1 MKWKLPRSLVVVGL
15 LFTAVLAIGAQG
27 PIGPITVPLPSI
39 ISPIGLPEPTNL
51 PPMNPVST
59 PLNLIGVIPIPGNPV
74 VSTDITWVD
83 QLRGRAYLTDRSN
96 FGVDIF
102 DAVNDTYVGRV
113 TGFVGPSGVVG
124 TGGPNGVIVT
134 EDNQMWVG
142 DGNDLVQVVDLNQ
155 DPPTINHTISIGP
168 VGDSRAD
175 ELGYDPLERV
185 ILIATPGAKPSP
197 YATFI
202 SADSYQVLGKITFA
216 DASGLEQPIWD
227 SQLHKFLLTVPV
239 GGGTSS
245 YIAVIDV
252 NKMTVDKKYQLGN
265 CGATGLVLG
274 PAQRLA
280 TSCGK
285 PIILNPI
292 DGHILSTIQQVNGGD
307 QIWYNGGDGRVYVT
321 GADSTGQQSL
331 GVIDINSATWLQNV
345 PVTRGKNP
353 TAYEVNNHVFVTVTT
368 PAATAADTTL
378 CAANGL
384 DHKGCMAVYSH

>member
-1 MKWKLPRSLVVVGL
+1 MKWKLPRSLVVVAV

-51 PPMNPVST
+51 PPMSPVST
-59 PLNLIGVIPIPGNPV
+59 PLNIINLIAIPGNPV

-96 FGVDIF
+96 FAVDIF
-102 DAVNDTYVGRV
+102 DAVNDLYVGRV
-113 TGFVGPSGVVG
+113 TGFVGPTGVVG

-142 DGNDLVQVVDLNQ
+142 DGNDLVQVVDLNV
-155 DPPTINHTISIGP
+155 DPPVITHTISVGP
-168 VGDSRAD
+168 VSDSRAD
-175 ELGYDPLERV
+175 ELGYDPLERI
-185 ILIATPGAKPSP
+185 ILIATPGAAPGQK

-202 SADSYQVLGKITFA
+202 SADSYQVLGKIVFA

-239 GGGTSS
+239 VGGTS
-245 YIAVIDV
+245 YIAVIDAV
-252 NKMTVDKKYQLGN
+252 KMTVTKKYQLGT

-274 PAQRLA
+274 QAQQLL

-285 PIILNPI
+285 PIILNAI
-292 DGHILSTIQQVNGGD
+292 DGHIIKTITQVGGGD
-307 QIWYNGGDGRVYVT
+307 QIWYNGGDGRLYVT
-321 GADSTGQQSL
+321 GADASGQQSL
-331 GVIDINSATWLQNV
+331 GVIDVNSATWLQNV

-353 TAYEVNNHVFVTVTT
+353 TAYEVNNHVFVTVTS
-368 PAATAADTTL
+368 PAATAADTTI

>member
-1 MKWKLPRSLVVVGL
+1 MNWKLQRSLVIVGL
-15 LFTAVLAIGAQG
+15 MFTAVLAIGAQG
-27 PIGPITVPLPSI
+27 PIGPITVPVPSI
-39 ISPIGLPEPTNL
+39 LSPIGLPEPTTL
-51 PPMNPVST
+51 PPPNPVAT
-59 PLNLIGVIPIPGNPV
+59 PLNLISVIPIPGNPV
-74 VSTDITWVD
+74 ASTDITWVD

-96 FGVDIF
+96 FAVDIF

-142 DGNDLVQVVDLNQ
+142 DGNNLVQVVDLNQ
-155 DPPTINHTISIGP
+155 DPPTITHTISVGP
-168 VGDSRAD
+168 VSDSRAD

-185 ILIATPGAKPSP
+185 ILIATPGAAAPK

-202 SADSYQVLGKITFA
+202 SADTFQVLGKVTFP

-239 GGGTSS
+239 TGGTS

-292 DGHILSTIQQVNGGD
+292 DGHILATIQQVNGGD

-321 GADSTGQQSL
+321 GADANGQTSL
-331 GVIDINSATWLQNV
+331 GVIDINSATWIQNV
-345 PVTRGKNP
+345 AVTRGKNP

-368 PAATAADTTL
+368 PAATAADTTI